1 MEKKQTTQPQSK
13 TCHPTILGTL
23 FFTLF
28 NLIFLSILS
37 WILLEIWFSVKI
49 ILNSDDI
56 YNTIQQILN
65 NNHIIMDHNHT
76 EDVDTA
82 LNIFHNIKNTIHA
95 LCGSYI
101 GENIIR
107 VFLDVTEITLTRSCL
122 FIQFTPFMIV
132 FLCVLMIDGLVLRD
146 KRKFQGAR
154 ESTFIFHRL
163 KPLAKISFFSL
174 FFIYMVIPYSVLP
187 GVFLVPMVMLSSL
200 FTMLAIKSFKKYL

>member
-13 TCHPTILGTL
+13 TRHPTILGTL

-95 LCGSYI
+95 LCDSYI

-107 VFLDVTEITLTRSCL
+107 VFLDVTEITLTRGCL

>member
-1 MEKKQTTQPQSK
+1 
-13 TCHPTILGTL
+13 
-23 FFTLF
+23 
-28 NLIFLSILS
+28 
-37 WILLEIWFSVKI
+37 
-49 ILNSDDI
+49 
-56 YNTIQQILN
+56 
-65 NNHIIMDHNHT
+65 
-76 EDVDTA
+76 
-82 LNIFHNIKNTIHA
+82 
-95 LCGSYI
+95 
-101 GENIIR
+101 
-107 VFLDVTEITLTRSCL
+107 
-122 FIQFTPFMIV
+122 V